1 VPTFIFLC
9 LWMMLGC
16 CLHLCSIFLLMFTLW
31 CRLADIDA
39 TFSSLVSLLQA
50 INYQWCHCYC
60 YHGVDE
66 NPGQGCKT
74 GVNDTSDNLSPVSL
88 TPVKSLSP
96 VSLTPANTKLRI
108 SLNFCKNSK
117 WP

>member
-1 VPTFIFLC
+1 
-9 LWMMLGC
+9 
-16 CLHLCSIFLLMFTLW
+16 MFTLW

-74 GVNDTSDNLSPVSL
+74 GEELITSVIDTS
-88 TPVKSLSP
+88 KHKA
-96 VSLTPANTKLRI
+96 ANI
-108 SLNFCKNSK
+108 SEFL
-117 WP
+117 